1 MLGIHRLMS
10 QGLTPTNLLGNAVA
24 TIVMAKW
31 EGALDEKRMHRV
43 LDGEADQVQTSIL
56 NAAPAARGDPGRAA
70 MTIPRRQFLHLAAG
84 RPPSASA
91 AACGAAPSRKPIPAG
106 APPRRDRRQAGARG
120 RRALPLRH
128 PGGAAVVAGTAL
140 EKHFRVTLDSPQNNP
155 PMELRIAAMDA
166 QGIDVEAMSINEFW
180 YGADRDLARRLI
192 DLQNEELAR
201 SCKASNGRLTAFA
214 SVALQFPELAAEQL
228 DYAMKTLGLAGGA
241 IGPTVEGEELSS
253 PRFDPFWA
261 KCEELDALF
270 FMHPQDSAVAT
281 GVDKRIRG
289 KGYLD
294 NTIGNPL
301 ETTIA
306 LSHLIFEGTFDR
318 FPKLRF
324 CAAHGGGYLA
334 SYADR
339 SDAVC
344 VTFPNRCK
352 DVVLQKKPTEYLKQV
367 YVDSLV
373 FTPEALRHL
382 VATVGA
388 GQVMVGTDFGFPWE
402 KIRSISCWR
411 RPI

>member
-1 MLGIHRLMS
+1 VSSL
-10 QGLTPTNLLGNAVA
+10 
-24 TIVMAKW
+24 
-31 EGALDEKRMHRV
+31 
-43 LDGEADQVQTSIL
+43 
-56 NAAPAARGDPGRAA
+56 
-70 MTIPRRQFLHLAAG
+70 PRRSFLQLAAG
-84 RPPSASA
+84 A
-91 AACGAAPSRKPIPAG
+91 AAAGICPGCGM
-106 APPRRDRRQAGARG
+106 
-120 RRALPLRH
+120 RRAFAQAN
-128 PGGAAVVAGTAL
+128 PGATRRRVEVDGKPVRVVDVHCHCVIPEALAVVEGTPL
-140 EKHFRVTLDSPQNNP
+140 EKRFRAGLDSKLGNP
-155 PMELRIAAMDA
+155 PMEDRIATMDA
-166 QGIDVEAMSINEFW
+166 AGIDVEAMSINEFW
-180 YGADRDLARRLI
+180 YGADHDLALRLI
-192 DLQNEELAR
+192 DVQNENLAKT
-201 SCKASNGRLTAFA
+201 CKASNGRLVGFA

-228 DYAMKTLGLAGGA
+228 EVGMKQLGLVGGA

-261 KCEELDALF
+261 KCEELDALL

-281 GVDKRIRG
+281 GVEKRLRG

-318 FPKLRF
+318 FPKLRP

-344 VTFPNRCK
+344 ETFPFRCK
-352 DVVLQKKPTEYLKQV
+352 DVTLKKKPTEYLKQI

-382 VATVGA
+382 AAVVGPDH
-388 GQVMVGTDFGFPWE
+388 VMVGTDYGFNWSKDPASLVLSTPE
-402 KIRSISCWR
+402 LSSDDKVAILGGTAAKLLRL
-411 RPI
+411 PA

>member
-1 MLGIHRLMS
+1 
-10 QGLTPTNLLGNAVA
+10 
-24 TIVMAKW
+24 MA
-31 EGALDEKRMHRV
+31 L
-43 LDGEADQVQTSIL
+43 
-56 NAAPAARGDPGRAA
+56 
-70 MTIPRRQFLHLAAG
+70 PRRQFLQMAAG
-84 RPPSASA
+84 A
-91 AACGAAPSRKPIPAG
+91 AGVCLGCGMTRG
-106 APPRRDRRQAGARG
+106 AFAQAN
-120 RRALPLRH
+120 
-128 PGGAAVVAGTAL
+128 PGGARRRVEIDGKPVRVVDVHCHCVIAEALPIVTGTAL
-140 EKHFRVTLDSPQNNP
+140 EKRFRGTLDSPQNNP
-155 PMELRIAAMDA
+155 PMEMRIAAMDA
-166 QGIDVEAMSINEFW
+166 AGVDVEAMSINEFW

-192 DLQNEELAR
+192 DVQNENLATT
-201 SCKASNGRLTAFA
+201 CKASNGRLAGFA

-228 DYAMKTLGLAGGA
+228 EVGMKQLGLVGGA

-261 KCEELDALF
+261 KCEELDALL

-281 GVDKRIRG
+281 GVDKRLRG

-318 FPKLRF
+318 FPTLRL
-324 CAAHGGGYLA
+324 CASHGGGYLA

-344 VTFPNRCK
+344 ETFPFRCK
-352 DVVLQKKPTEYLKQV
+352 DVTLKKKPTEYLKQI

-382 VATVGA
+382 AAVVGPDH
-388 GQVMVGTDFGFPWE
+388 VMVGTDYGFNWSKDPASLVLSTPE
-402 KIRSISCWR
+402 LSPDDKVAILGGTAAKLLRL
-411 RPI
+411 PA